1 MSNTIKIS
9 ELKKLKQAQYHL
21 KQLEGHIKDN
31 KWYGHLYSHLAAVE
45 GELQR
50 QVETLE
56 GAKVKIADNS
66 PAGEIPETD
75 RLYDVLELSTN
86 GFFPPD
92 NSYTSLSRVGASQ
105 KYEVLLS
112 EGLSPENIK
121 IVRVK

>member
-1 MSNTIKIS
+1 MS
-9 ELKKLKQAQYHL
+9 ELSALKQAQYHL
-21 KQLEGHIKDN
+21 KELEGHIKDN
-31 KWYGHLYSHLAAVE
+31 KWYSHLYSHLAAVE

-56 GAKVKIADNS
+56 GAKVKITDNS

-92 NSYTSLSRVGASQ
+92 NSYTRLSRVVASQ
-105 KYEVLLS
+105 KYENLLS

>member
-1 MSNTIKIS
+1 MS
-9 ELKKLKQAQYHL
+9 ELSALKQAQYHL

-31 KWYGHLYSHLAAVE
+31 KWYSHLYQHLAAVE

-56 GAKVKIADNS
+56 STPDPKVKIIETNG
-66 PAGEIPETD
+66 AGEIPETE
-75 RLYDVLELSTN
+75 RLYDVQELSTN

-92 NSYTSLSRVGASQ
+92 ASYTSLSRVGAAQ
-105 KYEVLLS
+105 KHDDLLA
-112 EGLSPENIK
+112 EGVSPNNIK